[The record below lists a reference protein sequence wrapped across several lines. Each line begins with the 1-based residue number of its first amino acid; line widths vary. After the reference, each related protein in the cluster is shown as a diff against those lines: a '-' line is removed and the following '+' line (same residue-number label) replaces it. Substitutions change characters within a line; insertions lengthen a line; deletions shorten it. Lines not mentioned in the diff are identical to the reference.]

1 MVLWG
6 WSQVSVRQ
14 RISLFQFGTRTFS
27 RYHILFRRRL
37 RQFNC
42 EIFNDHRGG
51 NLGVDG
57 ACTNGGARGLRE
69 VFRIVFGDAW
79 LRESEKSI
87 AGKDAI
93 NFVL

>member
-27 RYHILFRRRL
+27 RYHILFRRL

-51 NLGVDG
+51 NLGVDDAG
-57 ACTNGGARGLRE
+57 TNGGARGFRE
-69 VFRIVFGDAW
+69 VFGIVLNVLLIFSFMFG
-79 LRESEKSI
+79 I
-87 AGKDAI
+87 
-93 NFVL
+93 